1 MTLILDN
8 ETGGG
13 GAAGAPADVIKDVD
27 TQSFV
32 AEVIEA
38 SMTTPVIVDFWAP
51 WCGPCKQLTP
61 MLEKLVRQAAGAV
74 RLAKVNIDENQALA
88 GQLRVQSV
96 PTVYAFVSGQP
107 VDAFVGAQPESQ
119 IKAFIGRLTGGAR
132 SPVDEM
138 LDQAR
143 EALAGGDAETAA
155 QVYSQVLAEDSVN
168 AAAIAGMIRCFV
180 ALGDAGAARQVIDGL
195 DPEVAATEE
204 VRAAASAVEL
214 AEQGSDT
221 GDIAGLRAQVAADAD
236 DHQARYDLAV
246 ALYGAG
252 QTEAAIDELLDIV
265 RRDRTWNEEAARKQ
279 LLKVFDTLG
288 TSDPLTVASR
298 KRLSSILFS

>member
-1 MTLILDN
+1 MALILDN
-8 ETGGG
+8 EAAGG
-13 GAAGAPADVIKDVD
+13 GAAGAPADVVKDVD

-32 AEVIEA
+32 TDVIET
-38 SMTTPVIVDFWAP
+38 SMNTPVIVDFWAP

-96 PTVYAFVSGQP
+96 PTVYAFVGGQP

-119 IKAFIGRLTGGAR
+119 IKAFIGRLTGGAP

-138 LDQAR
+138 LDHAR
-143 EALAGGDAETAA
+143 EVLAGGDSQGAA
-155 QVYSQVLAEDSVN
+155 QLYSQVLNEDPVN
-168 AAAIAGMIRCFV
+168 AAAIAGLVRCFI
-180 ALGDAGAARQVIDGL
+180 ALGEIDAARQMIDGL
-195 DPEVAATEE
+195 EPDVAAKED

-221 GDIAGLRAQVAADAD
+221 GDIGGLRAQVAADAD

-252 QTEAAIDELLDIV
+252 QAEAAIEELLEMV

-279 LLKVFDTLG
+279 LLKVFDSLG

>member
-1 MTLILDN
+1 MALILDD
-8 ETGGG
+8 EPAGGG
-13 GAAGAPADVIKDVD
+13 VGSGPADVVKDVD

-32 AEVIEA
+32 AEVIET

-96 PTVYAFVSGQP
+96 PTVYAFVGGQP

-119 IKAFIGRLTGGAR
+119 IKAFIGRLTGGAQ
-132 SPVDEM
+132 SPIDEL
-138 LDQAR
+138 LDHAR
-143 EALAGGDAETAA
+143 ESLAGGDAQGAA
-155 QVYSQVLAEDSVN
+155 QIYSQVLGEDPVN
-168 AAAIAGMIRCFV
+168 TAAIAGLIRCFV
-180 ALGDAGAARQVIDGL
+180 ALGEVDAARQMIDGL
-195 DPEVAATEE
+195 DSEIAAKEE
-204 VRAAASAVEL
+204 IRAAASAVEL

-221 GDIAGLRAQVAADAD
+221 GDIALLRAQVAANAD

-252 QTEAAIDELLDIV
+252 QAESAIEELLDLV
-265 RRDRTWNEEAARKQ
+265 RRDRTWNDEAARKQ
-279 LLKVFDTLG
+279 LLKVFDSLG
-288 TSDPLTVASR
+288 PSDPLTVASR